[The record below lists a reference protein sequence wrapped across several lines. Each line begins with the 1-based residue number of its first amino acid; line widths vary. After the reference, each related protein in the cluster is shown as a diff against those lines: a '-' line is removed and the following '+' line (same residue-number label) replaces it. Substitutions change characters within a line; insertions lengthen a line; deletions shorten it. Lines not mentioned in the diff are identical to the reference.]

1 MGVRGLAEV
10 KHRRSSFGDWHRCN
24 DVRAS
29 IRLSGC
35 SGTPEVVAI
44 AGTTTSAADHA
55 DAAVRKHILGGYM

>member
-1 MGVRGLAEV
+1 MAEV
-10 KHRRSSFGDWHRCN
+10 NHRRSSFGDWHRCN

-44 AGTTTSAADHA
+44 AGTTTSAADDA
-55 DAAVRKHILGGYM
+55 NAAVRKRILGGFI